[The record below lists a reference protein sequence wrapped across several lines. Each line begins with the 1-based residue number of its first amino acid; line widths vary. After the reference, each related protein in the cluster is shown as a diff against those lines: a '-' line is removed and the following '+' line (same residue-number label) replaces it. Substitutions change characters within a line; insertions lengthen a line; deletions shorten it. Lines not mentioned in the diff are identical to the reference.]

1 MISEGKKSK
10 TVYICDPEKF
20 KVCSGRYKHRWC
32 GVRCFCTSNKQFA
45 KDPEHP
51 LTYEEYLKERDRRN
65 KKETRDG
72 RRESDEKETRDE

>member
-32 GVRCFCTSNKQFA
+32 GVRCFCTTDKQFA

-51 LTYEEYLKERDRRN
+51 LTYEEYSKERDKRN
-65 KKETRDG
+65 QDYIKERIKRGNELD
-72 RRESDEKETRDE
+72 